1 MDSEL
6 ARGVAVAVVTV
17 LAVVGV
23 GTIAGMVALS
33 RRRRRDDA
41 ASLEGLR
48 RLETEAGVAL
58 VRLDDA
64 VADAE
69 AELGFAVAQ
78 FGEERTRGF
87 SAALEEARA
96 VLRDAFAL
104 RQRLDDAEPD
114 GERERAS
121 WSRRIASRCDDARS
135 ALEEQSRSFTRL
147 RSAEA
152 GAPARLERIRRS
164 LAEVEERARMH
175 DELLHEVAERYGAGA
190 AQSIAV
196 AAEEARRAAGEA
208 AGVADEAEA
217 GLGGPVTAV
226 TDRVAE
232 AERLAGRAVE
242 ASTRVE
248 ELAAGLEAAA
258 VRRAQLER
266 ATEADLE
273 EARRARDHAPDAETA
288 GAINDAIAD
297 VEDALRI
304 AEPDPIV
311 ATDELTG
318 AVADLDHALASARTQ
333 AQRLEHARAALDT
346 TVRTTRDTIAG
357 VRALIESARER
368 VGTDA
373 RTRLAEA
380 ERELGVAESTPDPVE
395 ALDIARRAATH
406 ARDADALARY
416 RLL

>member
-6 ARGVAVAVVTV
+6 ARAVAVAVVTV

-41 ASLEGLR
+41 ASREGLR

-64 VADAE
+64 VAEAE

-87 SAALEEARA
+87 ASALEEARV

-114 GERERAS
+114 SDRERAS
-121 WSRRIASRCDDARS
+121 WSRRIASRCDEART
-135 ALEEQSRSFTRL
+135 ALEEQSRGFTRL

-152 GAPARLERIRRS
+152 DAPARLERIRRS
-164 LAEVEERARMH
+164 LEAVERRAEAHPR
-175 DELLHEVAERYGAGA
+175 LLHDLAQRYGTDATASLVIA
-190 AQSIAV
+190 ADEVRRAV
-196 AAEEARRAAGEA
+196 ADASA
-208 AGVADEAEA
+208 VADDAEA
-217 GLGGPVTAV
+217 GLDGPVTAV
-226 TDRVAE
+226 TDRIAE
-232 AERLAGRAVE
+232 SEALARRATD
-242 ASTRVE
+242 AADRVDG
-248 ELAAGLEAAA
+248 LAAALDAAA
-258 VRRAQLER
+258 VRREEVER
-266 ATEADLE
+266 RTEADLE

-297 VEDALRI
+297 VEDALR
-304 AEPDPIV
+304 AGGADPIA
-311 ATDELTG
+311 ATDHL
-318 AVADLDHALASARTQ
+318 ADVVADLDHALASARSQ

-346 TVRTTRDTIAG
+346 TVRTTRDAIAG
-357 VRALIESARER
+357 VRALVESARGQ
-368 VGTDA
+368 VGPDA

-380 ERELGVAESTPDPVE
+380 ERELEVAERTPDPVE

-416 RLL
+416 RMQ